1 MHDPILRMPRFH
13 ARTRRMI
20 GGAFSAALAAQLATT
35 TFAQTPPTAA
45 PATQAAPRKKLRYTP
60 TQPTV
65 FPGATVAF
73 PKLEGFVQ
81 GEPRDAWVPGKVMVF
96 EFFSTSCGHCAE
108 AAPMVDEFVRKYTPL
123 GWEFIGVTSDDEA
136 AVREFLADPAHRAL
150 YSYSIAVDPD
160 RSAQEVL
167 QNGTLQNLSPRMFV
181 VRDGVLLWCGH
192 PEIAAEPLSAIA
204 AGTWDTAAAK
214 PKFVLDAIVAR
225 AKKQAGTRTTEAE
238 KTGDWQP
245 VLDFLDAVAAAIPER
260 ASTFELQKFGVLV
273 GPADNPVEGYALGK
287 QLALRDAK
295 DIVTLRTL
303 ARTVLNAPEVRLRDL
318 DFAFAVARAADN
330 IGKGEDARAN
340 ELLALAYFSRGDR
353 EKAIAHQTKAIAL
366 QTNPKLKRTY
376 ETQLSKYRTA
386 EPKPVAY
393 TPKAGGAATK
403 PDPNA
408 SGDGAD
414 AAH

>member
-1 MHDPILRMPRFH
+1 
-13 ARTRRMI
+13 
-20 GGAFSAALAAQLATT
+20 
-35 TFAQTPPTAA
+35 
-45 PATQAAPRKKLRYTP
+45 
-60 TQPTV
+60 
-65 FPGATVAF
+65 
-73 PKLEGFVQ
+73 
-81 GEPRDAWVPGKVMVF
+81 MVF

-386 EPKPVAY
+386 EPKPVPH